1 LRSQR
6 PGNTPGSY
14 LLAQNDQAD
23 SKEQINAASVQ
34 SSYQQGCAIMV
45 REGPAEPPPANVT
58 ERAEAERARPSG
70 MLLTTLVVAAVI
82 VVVIYLL
89 AR

>member
-1 LRSQR
+1 
-6 PGNTPGSY
+6 
-14 LLAQNDQAD
+14 
-23 SKEQINAASVQ
+23 
-34 SSYQQGCAIMV
+34 MV